1 MGKSLREVTG
11 VGEADSM
18 GVGNGLGVGGVRL
31 GEGCGFVIA

>member
-11 VGEADSM
+11 VGEADGM